1 MIPYGQT
8 VRSLGLTAFALIVI
22 SLYSSSA
29 WALDWRIIQDGIG
42 RASNGQQGEILFEE
56 DFEKGP
62 LGEYPGHP
70 GVQLVKDPDGKGLC
84 VQFSTSEFQLKN
96 RIPIQAGHWIG
107 IRWKSRTLS
116 YNGDESRPEGVY
128 LELSYQDAEGKVVAP
143 TPVLLPRGS
152 AVRQASSGDSSKGW
166 SQRFWSLELPWG
178 STSRHTTVVPP
189 DARSI
194 GLRFFHDSDNQMV
207 TLIDDIRVVDV
218 QPAALRVVA
227 DTIAKHRHLLSTAIE
242 SIRVLPETPE
252 ARSWKQVVA
261 NHGDRVKAKLD
272 GLAEQ
277 DPTSDEF
284 IHGSDPFLL
293 FAQRLADADK
303 ALKTAVANP
312 ETILTYWTR
321 PIPAMGPFEGNVRRD
336 PVGVLPYAWE
346 IEGELANKVTIQA
359 CRGEFEPIS
368 IALWSPE
375 NMDQVSVHASDLK
388 GSAGLISASNLDIK
402 VIKWWYQNNQRKDW
416 YGFLVPKFL
425 LNDDALVKVDLEER
439 RNYLK
444 LSFPEGSRYVD
455 LPSADTDDLTGI
467 EEEIEAFPLRDSDS
481 LQPFDLIGG
490 QNKQVWI
497 TVKVPDDAAAGEY
510 SGDIVF
516 KVGDRKIARF
526 KVIVRVLPF
535 SLPTPKTRY
544 DPSQDYTFS
553 FYYRG
558 KLAPDGK
565 GKIGFKTKSEQQFR
579 AELQMMYEHGIV
591 APLMLF
597 HGSYPGGVRP
607 ASLFRRHLEIMRETG
622 MSGRPLYL
630 GDNIFQRTEER
641 LTWLRQDLRGTIS
654 IARECG
660 FTGVYFYGQDE
671 APREV
676 MREQIPTWQVAHEVG
691 AKVQVAVTHG
701 ELNYVP
707 DELDLLIAI
716 GLPNRERAAKR
727 HRLGGKIHSY
737 GAPSSTEPDPLVYR
751 RNCGLLG
758 WINNYDGTT
767 PYCFMH
773 NGKGVWNDLD
783 GIDYNIAYPT
793 MNGVISTLALEAFRE
808 GADDVRYATLLMNR
822 IEEARRSGESEAMAL
837 AKRASEWIEK
847 EDFSTADLDAARAT
861 MIAYISKMTR

>member
-1 MIPYGQT
+1 M
-8 VRSLGLTAFALIVI
+8 RSGDIRVSCFGLAAVALVTA
-22 SLYSSSA
+22 SLHSDMA
-29 WALDWRIIQDGIG
+29 TALDWRVIQDQIG
-42 RASNGQQGEILFEE
+42 EASDDQQGEVLFEE
-56 DFEKGP
+56 DFEGGK
-62 LGEYPGHP
+62 LGEYPGHA
-70 GVQLVKDPDGKGLC
+70 GVRLVKSPDGKGLC
-84 VQFSTSEFQLKN
+84 IRFSTSEYRLKN
-96 RIPIQAGHWIG
+96 RIPIQAGHWIV
-107 IRWKSRTLS
+107 IRWKARTLS
-116 YNGDESRPEGVY
+116 QDAGGSGSEGAY
-128 LELSYQDAEGKVVAP
+128 LELSYQDAEGKVVEP
-143 TPVLLPRGS
+143 TPVPLPLGS
-152 AVRQASSGDSSKGW
+152 AVREASSGDASTDW
-166 SQRFWSLELPWG
+166 SERVWTLELPWG
-178 STSRHTTVVPP
+178 SRSRHTTTVPP

-194 GLRFFHDSDNQMV
+194 GMRFFHDSDNQTV
-207 TLIDDIRVVDV
+207 TLIDDIRVVDI
-218 QPAALRVVA
+218 QPVALQIVA
-227 DTIAKHRHLLSTAIE
+227 DTIAEHRRLFTTAVE
-242 SIRVLPETPE
+242 SIRALPETPK
-252 ARSWKQVVA
+252 ARRWKQVVA
-261 NHGDRVKAKLD
+261 DHGDRIAGQLD
-272 GLAEQ
+272 SLARQ
-277 DPTSDEF
+277 DPTSEEF
-284 IHGSDPFLL
+284 IHGSDPLL
-293 FAQRLADADK
+293 VFARRLADAAE
-303 ALKTAVANP
+303 ALKTGLAHAK
-312 ETILTYWTR
+312 TILTYWTR
-321 PIPAMGPFEGNVRRD
+321 PIPAPFYHHEPRD
-336 PVGVLPYAWE
+336 PVGVLPYASE
-346 IEGELANKVTIQA
+346 IEGELANEVTIQA

-368 IALWSPE
+368 IALWSPQ
-375 NMDQVSVHASDLK
+375 NIDQISVHASDLK
-388 GSAGLISASNLDIK
+388 GPAGLIPASKLDIK
-402 VIKWWYQNNQRKDW
+402 VIKSWYQQNQRTDW
-416 YGFLVPKFL
+416 HGFLVPKFL
-425 LNDDALVKVDLEER
+425 LNDDTLVKVDHGQR

-444 LSFPEGSRYVD
+444 LSFPQGSRYVD
-455 LPSADTDDLTGI
+455 PPSYDTEDGTGV

-497 TVKVPDDAAAGEY
+497 TVKVPDDAAADEY

-516 KVGDRKIARF
+516 KVGDREIARF

-607 ASLFRRHLEIMRETG
+607 VSLFRRHLEIMRETG

-630 GDNIFQRTEER
+630 GDNIFQTTEER
-641 LTWLRQDLRGTIS
+641 LVWLRQDLPGTIS

-676 MREQIPTWQVAHEVG
+676 MREQIPAWQVAHEVG

-737 GAPSSTEPDPLVYR
+737 GSPHSSNPDPLIYR
-751 RNCGLLG
+751 RKCGLRG

-783 GIDYNIAYPT
+783 AVDYNIAYPT
-793 MNGVISTLALEAFRE
+793 TNGAIGTLALEALRE
-808 GADDVRYATLLMNR
+808 GADDVRYATLLMKR
-822 IEEARRSGESEAMAL
+822 IREARDGKA
-837 AKRASEWIEK
+837 ASKAVAEQAAQWIEK
-847 EDFSTADLDAARAT
+847 ENFSTADLDQVRTT
-861 MIAYISKMTR
+861 MIDYINKLSRN